1 MQWGFAHVL
10 YGMCTLIDC
19 NYEAFG
25 VENTVPFHHYLSEEL
40 KSPTS
45 FDRLWCNAVT
55 SKECLDLQYQLHIHA
70 SSTKASP
77 VKCKSTRITSKIQ
90 MAFWDLMIWGA
101 DKSHDGILDFYELL
115 ASWRILE
122 GEWGGRMSCSR
133 WLQTNWRVESWLIDL
148 LIQPESVAKGF
159 NSFCKHFKRME
170 TVTRWCSQPRC

>member
-55 SKECLDLQYQLHIHA
+55 SKECLDLPTPYPCQQYQSITCQMQIHPHHKQDSNGFLGFDDLRCWQVPRWHLGLLRA
-70 SSTKASP
+70 S
-77 VKCKSTRITSKIQ
+77 
-90 MAFWDLMIWGA
+90 
-101 DKSHDGILDFYELL
+101 GILAHFRGWVRWEDELFQVTSNKL
-115 ASWRILE
+115 TSWIVTHRPVDPT
-122 GEWGGRMSCSR
+122 W
-133 WLQTNWRVESWLIDL
+133 
-148 LIQPESVAKGF
+148 
-159 NSFCKHFKRME
+159 KR
-170 TVTRWCSQPRC
+170 S